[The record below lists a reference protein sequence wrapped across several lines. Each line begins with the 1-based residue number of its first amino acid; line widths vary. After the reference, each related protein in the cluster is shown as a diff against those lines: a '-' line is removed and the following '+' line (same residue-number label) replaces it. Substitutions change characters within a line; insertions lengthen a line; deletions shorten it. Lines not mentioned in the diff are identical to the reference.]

1 MQIEHT
7 ENETAMALLTHDK
20 DWQNRII
27 VPSEE
32 YEKWMEDFR
41 QRLRNCTPEER
52 RDLLEEQSIRA
63 FREHMRQAFA
73 NASPEQRIQAYMRF
87 LSVRAFSG
95 QVWAA
100 QLAGLMLDDE
110 DDEEE
115 GVSAD
120 ADCGVGE

>member
-20 DWQNRII
+20 DWQDRIT

-41 QRLRNCTPEER
+41 QRLSNCTPEEKQN
-52 RDLLEEQSIRA
+52 LLEEQSIRA
-63 FREHMRQAFA
+63 FREHMRRAFA
-73 NASPEQRIQAYMRF
+73 NVTPEQRIQAYMRF
-87 LSVRAFSG
+87 HSVRAFSA

-100 QLAGLMLDDE
+100 QLAGLMPA
-110 DDEEE
+110 DEEE
-115 GVSAD
+115 GASAD

>member
-20 DWQNRII
+20 DWQDRIT
-27 VPSEE
+27 VTSEE

-41 QRLRNCTPEER
+41 QRLSNCTPEEKQN
-52 RDLLEEQSIRA
+52 LLEEQSIRA
-63 FREHMRQAFA
+63 FREHMRRAFA
-73 NASPEQRIQAYMRF
+73 NVTPEQRIQAYMRF
-87 LSVRAFSG
+87 LSVRAFSA

-100 QLAGLMLDDE
+100 QLAGLMPA
-110 DDEEE
+110 DEEE
-115 GVSAD
+115 GASAD

>member
-20 DWQNRII
+20 GWQDRIT

-41 QRLRNCTPEER
+41 QRLSNCTPEEKQN
-52 RDLLEEQSIRA
+52 LLEEQSIRA
-63 FREHMRQAFA
+63 FREHMRRAFA
-73 NASPEQRIQAYMRF
+73 NVTPEQRIQAYMRF
-87 LSVRAFSG
+87 LSVRAFSA

-100 QLAGLMLDDE
+100 QLAGLMPA
-110 DDEEE
+110 DEEE
-115 GVSAD
+115 GASAD
-120 ADCGVGE
+120 ADCGVDE

>member
-20 DWQNRII
+20 DWQDRIT

-41 QRLRNCTPEER
+41 QRLSNCTPEETQN
-52 RDLLEEQSIRA
+52 LLEEQSIRA
-63 FREHMRQAFA
+63 FREHMRRAFA
-73 NASPEQRIQAYMRF
+73 NVTPEQRIQAYMRF
-87 LSVRAFSG
+87 LSVRAFSA

-100 QLAGLMLDDE
+100 QLAGLMPA
-110 DDEEE
+110 DEEE
-115 GVSAD
+115 GASAD